1 MCSVL
6 AHVHQRNSE
15 TIYEQPVTKTLFTMK
30 NAKDNA
36 IEVFPKELL
45 GGHQPDKWTKEEE
58 AGLIKLHIADGQNLK
73 VMSLRIRKKIQQ
85 RLDTRS

>member
-1 MCSVL
+1 
-6 AHVHQRNSE
+6 
-15 TIYEQPVTKTLFTMK
+15 MK

-58 AGLIKLHIADGQNLK
+58 AGLKKLQIAGGQNLK
-73 VMSLRIRKKIQQ
+73 VMSLRIRKTIQQ
-85 RLDTRS
+85 RLDTRP

>member
-1 MCSVL
+1 
-6 AHVHQRNSE
+6 
-15 TIYEQPVTKTLFTMK
+15 MK

-45 GGHQPDKWTKEEE
+45 GGHQPDKWTKE

-85 RLDTRS
+85 RLDTRP

>member
-1 MCSVL
+1 
-6 AHVHQRNSE
+6 
-15 TIYEQPVTKTLFTMK
+15 MK

-58 AGLIKLHIADGQNLK
+58 AGLKKLHIAGGQNLK
-73 VMSLRIRKKIQQ
+73 VMSLRIRKTIQQ
-85 RLDTRS
+85 RLDTRP

>member
-1 MCSVL
+1 
-6 AHVHQRNSE
+6 
-15 TIYEQPVTKTLFTMK
+15 MK

-45 GGHQPDKWTKEEE
+45 GGHQTDKWTKEE
-58 AGLIKLHIADGQNLK
+58 AGLKKLYTADGQNLK

-85 RLDTRS
+85 RLDTRP